1 MTREDLG
8 QLIANPQQANSDQ
21 LSELLTLSQQYPY
34 CAPLQSLIL
43 VLLHR
48 VNDLRFSSELHER
61 ALVLP
66 DLRRLFFLLNSMS
79 APEVTVKREETG
91 KDQDSFSLIDSFLE
105 EHPEDSSEIEL
116 LFVPPSTDAKE
127 EQQRKNEDLI
137 ALFLEQGEKAETIQ
151 PLIPKEKLE
160 ATRNIPPTNNA
171 NDEDELFTET
181 LARMYIKQGKFERAE
196 RILRQI
202 YLEFP
207 KKSGYFAEQ
216 LNFLEK
222 LIKNNEVR

>member
-1 MTREDLG
+1 MTKEELG
-8 QLIANPQQANSDQ
+8 RLITAPQQANNNH
-21 LSELLTLSQQYPY
+21 LLELLNLSQQYPY

-48 VNDLRFSSELHER
+48 INDLRFASELHER
-61 ALVLP
+61 ALILP
-66 DLRRLFFLLNSMS
+66 DLRRLFFLLNSS
-79 APEVTVKREETG
+79 TG
-91 KDQDSFSLIDSFLE
+91 TTINPRNTEIERGSNTFSLIDSFLE
-105 EHPEDSSEIEL
+105 EHPEDSSELEL
-116 LFVPPSTDAKE
+116 LFAPAQSTIIKEDTDADE
-127 EQQRKNEDLI
+127 II
-137 ALFLEQGEKAETIQ
+137 AQFLEQGEKAETIE

-160 ATRNIPPTNNA
+160 AKQNEASNVGT
-171 NDEDELFTET
+171 NDEDELLTET
-181 LARMYIKQGKFERAE
+181 LARMYIRQGKYERAE

-222 LIKNNEVR
+222 LIKNNEVGR

>member
-1 MTREDLG
+1 MTKEELG
-8 QLIANPQQANSDQ
+8 RLIAAPQ
-21 LSELLTLSQQYPY
+21 LSSNDYLLELLTLSQQYPY

-66 DLRRLFFLLNSMS
+66 DLRRLFFLLNS
-79 APEVTVKREETG
+79 ATTTVTSKKEEPAEAQG
-91 KDQDSFSLIDSFLE
+91 DFSLIDTFLE

-116 LFVPPSTDAKE
+116 LFEPPLPVQTE
-127 EQQRKNEDLI
+127 EKSDDII
-137 ALFLEQGEKAETIQ
+137 AQFLEQGDRAETIE

-160 ATRNIPPTNNA
+160 AEQSTSSTIGTS
-171 NDEDELFTET
+171 DEDELFTET
-181 LARMYIKQGKFERAE
+181 LARMYIRQGKFERAE